1 MTSTYEKIATNTI
14 ASVTTSISF
23 SSIPA
28 TYTDLVLVYS
38 SRSQG
43 GYDYQNSSIRFNGDS
58 GSNYFYTQMQGNGS
72 TTSALSQTSLTSI
85 PSGADIGTTQSGIWS
100 VNIVTIQNYS
110 NSTTYKT
117 VLDRV
122 NATPSFTL
130 ARVGLWSST
139 AAINSI
145 TVLRDDSNG
154 FSVGSIFTLYGIKAE

>member
-1 MTSTYEKIATNTI
+1 MTATYEKIATNTV
-14 ASVTTSISF
+14 ASVTTTISF

-43 GYDYQNSSIRFNGDS
+43 GFDFQNSSIRFNGDT

-72 TTSALSQTSLTSI
+72 IANALSQINLTSI

-117 VLDRV
+117 LITRV
-122 NATPSFTL
+122 NAPSSFTM